1 MSYTAKNFWLDKDE
15 TADTMLEL
23 LEVCRVFSAKEHKGK
38 IAIYESCDDYFG
50 VEITKEQALAL
61 AEEIKQLAE
70 SV

>member
-1 MSYTAKNFWLDKDE
+1 MSYTTKNFWIDKDK

-23 LEVCRVFSAKEHKGK
+23 LEGCRVFSAKAHKGK
-38 IAIYESCDDYFG
+38 IAIYECCDDHFR